1 MDNRRNSS
9 ARAER
14 NRFKY
19 GICCNRDMN
28 GEGKKC
34 PNCESGEVFK
44 IRATEE
50 FVCPECGEALKEV
63 PGPKTGGN
71 KKLYAIIAA
80 VIVVASGASC
90 FLFSGKSDN
99 PEQQIVEQ
107 TDTTAQEISN
117 SQQDV
122 PVVEEPQVPEIKTED
137 VPANVKA
144 AAPALDWG
152 KYDGPVNASGEPH
165 GTMGTVIVTKT
176 HMIDLKTSD
185 GKTVTV
191 NNGDKIIDCKFLDGR
206 LVRGEIHFANGER
219 QVIEIG

>member
-1 MDNRRNSS
+1 MENKDYENT
-9 ARAER
+9 RAER

-19 GICCNRDMN
+19 GICSNRDMN

-50 FVCPECGEALKEV
+50 FVCPECGEPLKEV
-63 PGPKTGGN
+63 PGPGGN
-71 KKLYAIIAA
+71 KKLYAVIAA
-80 VIVVASGASC
+80 VVIVAAGASC
-90 FLFSGKSDN
+90 FLFS
-99 PEQQIVEQ
+99 EMVEQ
-107 TDTTAQEISN
+107 PDTTTVQPIETPV
-117 SQQDV
+117 QDT
-122 PVVEEPQVPEIKTED
+122 PVVEEPQAEQTKAED
-137 VPANVKA
+137 TPAVSHQTK
-144 AAPALDWG
+144 PALDWG
-152 KYDGPVNASGEPH
+152 KYDGPLNGNGEPH

-176 HMIDLKTSD
+176 HVIDLKTSD

-191 NNGDKIIDCKFLDGR
+191 KSGDKIIDCKFLDGR